1 MNSEARI
8 RKGIERGRRQPVT
21 SKADERLAQLYS
33 AHARPAARLALLLT
47 SDEQAAQDI
56 TQEAFVR
63 VGARFT
69 KLRDPDNAAGYLY
82 RTVHNL
88 ARGHGRSLQ
97 HQRKLKERLG
107 TTQPQTRL
115 DLTTRDEIWQ
125 SLLQLPLRQRTAI
138 FLRYY
143 LDLAETDAAR
153 VLDCSVPAMKSLT
166 HRAIDSLRRQREGAG
181 S

>member
-1 MNSEARI
+1 M
-8 RKGIERGRRQPVT
+8 T
-21 SKADERLAQLYS
+21 SKSDERLAQLYA
-33 AHARPAARLALLLT
+33 AHARSAARLALLLT

-69 KLRDPDNAAGYLY
+69 RLRDPDNAAGYLY

-88 ARGHGRSLQ
+88 ARGHGRSLT
-97 HQRKLKERLG
+97 HQWKLKQRLATQQPSNMDVVAG
-107 TTQPQTRL
+107 DTTWR
-115 DLTTRDEIWQ
+115 
-125 SLLQLPLRQRTAI
+125 SLLRLPLRQRTAI

-143 LDLAETDAAR
+143 MDLSETEAAR
-153 VLDCSVPAMKSLT
+153 VLQCSVPAMKSLT
-166 HRAIDSLRRQREGAG
+166 HRAIENLRRQREGAG